1 MKKIWLFLL
10 WFILCL
16 NFTKAGYTEEFPE
29 AYTWAYS
36 YSITTQPTIE
46 TANMYWEITRIELS
60 KMISNYAINVLNKQ
74 VDTSKKCEFDDISE
88 KLNKQYDLWVI
99 KSCQLWLMWQWITD
113 FRPNDKVTRAEFW
126 TILSR
131 LLYWDKYNWWN
142 PYYKEHVNQLNLKW
156 IMTNI
161 SNLEK
166 WKEIRGNVMVMLKR
180 SEKLWNLEIPS
191 FEELKDVV
199 TQCEYEDD
207 FDGEMYLED
216 ITKQE
221 LLLPYK
227 DWYIWYDY
235 WGQEWWSI
243 YLTYKDKNHPCE
255 TLSQSDTIL
264 WYGAYI
270 EDEDHPL
277 TNVYT
282 SIWNWDSWRTEEVVK
297 KLNCKPDYN
306 YIEWSDCEKELNR
319 YIYNLIVWK
328 EEQEYFTQ
336 RMNKF
341 KQDIDNNKFTNYS
354 FRQKRRIDCNDK
366 VNKEL
371 DQLKGWLN
379 WRELE
384 NLRLQKE
391 HECAIEYLKK

>member
-1 MKKIWLFLL
+1 MKKLWLLIILQLIISINFL
-10 WFILCL
+10 
-16 NFTKAGYTEEFPE
+16 KAGYSEEFPQ
-29 AYTWAYS
+29 AYTWAFNNW
-36 YSITTQPTIE
+36 ITTKSTIDK
-46 TANMYWEITRIELS
+46 ANMKWEVSRIELA
-60 KMISNYAINVLNKQ
+60 KMISNYAINILNKKL
-74 VDTSKKCEFDDISE
+74 DTSKKWEFEDISD
-88 KLNKQYDLWVI
+88 KLNKQYDSWVT
-99 KSCQLWLMWQWITD
+99 KACQLWLMWQWITK
-113 FRPNDKVTRAEFW
+113 FRPNDNVTRAEFW

-191 FEELKDVV
+191 FEEL
-199 TQCEYEDD
+199 YEKVDANCPGD
-207 FDGEMYLED
+207 FEWSYDAVLKKSF
-216 ITKQE
+216 I
-221 LLLPYK
+221 LPYK

-235 WGQEWWSI
+235 WWQEWWSI

-282 SIWNWDSWRTEEVVK
+282 SIWNWNSWRTEEVVK
-297 KLNCKPDYN
+297 KLNCTPNYN
-306 YIEWSDCEKELNR
+306 DVVWSDCEKELNR

-328 EEQEYFTQ
+328 EEQEYFTR

-341 KQDIDNNKFTNYS
+341 KPDIDNNKFTNYS
-354 FRQKRRIDCNDK
+354 FRQKRWRDCNDK
-366 VNKEL
+366 INKEL
-371 DQLKGWLN
+371 DQLRDSLS

-384 NLRLQKE
+384 SLRLQKE
-391 HECAIEYLKK
+391 HECAIEYLIN